1 MHGANC
7 KSSAKAKSYCLIA
20 LFFYCIILGF
30 CYNYYEILEFIPALR
45 GLRKAGYGMATVMI
59 MPKQGQSVESCIIT
73 QWMKNE
79 GDQVTEGEVL
89 FSYETD
95 KASFEEEAKVSGVLL
110 KVLAQE
116 GDDVPCLDNVCII
129 GEPGEDISHLLG
141 ETAESAPAQPE
152 EREAAP
158 SPVAQ
163 PTAPM
168 AQEAPAMA
176 PAEAAPISISPRA
189 RNTAAKLGVD
199 ASLATPSGAEGR
211 VIERDVLA
219 LSQSATR
226 AVGGS
231 LDQGTG
237 LGGRKQL
244 SDLEPQVQEVALETL
259 TSAVASMFA
268 PPAYVDKPLSN
279 LRKVIAKA
287 MMNSL
292 QSSAQLT
299 HTVSFDATE
308 ILALRA
314 KFKNSD
320 DPDIAGITIGDMVLY
335 AVAKTLP
342 SYEALNANMVN
353 DTTLRVFSNVNLGV
367 AVDTPRGLL
376 VPTIFEADRMS
387 LTQLSMT
394 VKDLASSAK
403 NGNINP
409 DLLQGGSFTVSN
421 LGGYG
426 VENFTPVINYP
437 QTGIL
442 GVCTTIDKVRMG
454 KNGLELYKSMPLC
467 LTYDHR
473 AIDGAP
479 ATLFLVDLKKKLEN
493 FTLLLT
499 K

>member
-1 MHGANC
+1 MPYTLKKQRHIEARRP
-7 KSSAKAKSYCLIA
+7 YA
-20 LFFYCIILGF
+20 LFFYCIIFGF
-30 CYNYYEILEFIPALR
+30 CYNYYEILECICALR
-45 GLRKAGYGMATVMI
+45 GFRKAGYGMATVVI

-79 GDQVTEGEVL
+79 GDQVAVGDVL

-95 KASFEEEAKVSGVLL
+95 KASFEEEARVSGVLL
-110 KVLAQE
+110 KMLAQE

-141 ETAESAPAQPE
+141 ETSPAAAQAKEAEE
-152 EREAAP
+152 EAAP
-158 SPVAQ
+158 AAQ
-163 PTAPM
+163 PTAPVV
-168 AQEAPAMA
+168 QKAPAA
-176 PAEAAPISISPRA
+176 AEGAAVSPRA
-189 RNTAAKLGVD
+189 RNTAARLGVD
-199 ASLATPSGAEGR
+199 ASLASPSGAEGR
-211 VIERDVLA
+211 IIERDVLA

-231 LDQGTG
+231 ADQGTG

-244 SDLEPQVQEVALETL
+244 SDLEPQVQEVALQTL

-287 MMNSL
+287 MMTSL

-320 DPDIAGITIGDMVLY
+320 DPDVSGITIGDMVLY
-335 AVAKTLP
+335 AAAKTLP
-342 SYEALNANMVN
+342 AYEALNANMIG
-353 DTTLRVFSNVNLGV
+353 DTTLRVFSSVNLGV

-376 VPTIFEADRMS
+376 VPTVFEADRMS
-387 LTQLSMT
+387 LSQLSKT
-394 VKDLASSAK
+394 VKDLAASAK

-409 DLLQGGSFTVSN
+409 DLLQGGSFTVTN

-426 VENFTPVINYP
+426 VEHFTPVINYP

-442 GVCTTIDKVRMG
+442 GVCTTVDKVRMG
-454 KNGLELYKSMPLC
+454 KNGLEIYKSMPLC

>member
-1 MHGANC
+1 
-7 KSSAKAKSYCLIA
+7 
-20 LFFYCIILGF
+20 
-30 CYNYYEILEFIPALR
+30 
-45 GLRKAGYGMATVMI
+45 MATVVI

-79 GDQVTEGEVL
+79 GDQVAVGDVL

-95 KASFEEEAKVSGVLL
+95 KASFEEEARVSGVLL
-110 KVLAQE
+110 KMLAQE

-141 ETAESAPAQPE
+141 ETSPAAAQAKEAEE
-152 EREAAP
+152 EAAP
-158 SPVAQ
+158 AAQ
-163 PTAPM
+163 PTAPVV
-168 AQEAPAMA
+168 QKAPAA
-176 PAEAAPISISPRA
+176 AEGAAVSPRA
-189 RNTAAKLGVD
+189 RNTAARLGVD
-199 ASLATPSGAEGR
+199 ASLASPSGAEGR
-211 VIERDVLA
+211 IIERDVLA

-231 LDQGTG
+231 ADQGTG

-244 SDLEPQVQEVALETL
+244 SDLEPQVQEVALQTL

-287 MMNSL
+287 MMTSL

-320 DPDIAGITIGDMVLY
+320 DPDVSGITIGDMVLY
-335 AVAKTLP
+335 AAAKTLP
-342 SYEALNANMVN
+342 AYEALNANMIG
-353 DTTLRVFSNVNLGV
+353 DTTLRVFSSVNLGV

-376 VPTIFEADRMS
+376 VPTVFEADRMS
-387 LTQLSMT
+387 LSQLSKT
-394 VKDLASSAK
+394 VKDLAASAK

-409 DLLQGGSFTVSN
+409 DLLQGGSFTVTN

-426 VENFTPVINYP
+426 VEHFTPVINYP

-442 GVCTTIDKVRMG
+442 GVCTTVDKVRMG
-454 KNGLELYKSMPLC
+454 KNGLEIYKSMPLC